1 MWPHIQLTVTNL
13 GSALNVLAAMITP
26 ALLLSACGTFILST
40 SNRLARIV
48 DRVRALSRQL
58 DEISAPGADV
68 ALREERI
75 EHHRAEIKMQ
85 GRRLNMIQRA
95 LTMLY
100 FGAVNFVFT
109 SVAIG
114 VASTITVVWV
124 YWLPVVFGIGGA
136 LCMLTSAI
144 ILAMEA
150 RKAVSDLYAETEFH
164 RRLARHYSQQAVPVL
179 PPTISSDSAH
189 PLR

>member
-48 DRVRALSRQL
+48 DRMRALSRQL
-58 DEISAPGADV
+58 DEITTAGVQV
-68 ALREERI
+68 ALLEERI
-75 EHHRAEIKMQ
+75 EHHRAEIKLQ
-85 GRRLNMIQRA
+85 GRRLNLIQRA
-95 LTMLY
+95 LTILY

-124 YWLPVVFGIGGA
+124 YWLPVVFGIAGA
-136 LCMLTSAI
+136 LCMLSSAI
-144 ILAMEA
+144 ILAIEA
-150 RKAVSDLYAETEFH
+150 RKAVSDLYEETEFY
-164 RRLARHYSQQAVPVL
+164 RRLARHYSEKQLLQQT
-179 PPTISSDSAH
+179 PTE
-189 PLR
+189 